1 MCRGSKRWV
10 ERLSVVGW
18 NGEMGWREAGCFDG
32 GKMALKLEGRTVSGY
47 EERARCGGVEE
58 K

>member
-18 NGEMGWREAGCFDG
+18 NGEMGWREAGCD
-32 GKMALKLEGRTVSGY
+32 
-47 EERARCGGVEE
+47 GVEE

>member
-32 GKMALKLEGRTVSGY
+32 GKWRENWR
-47 EERARCGGVEE
+47 VEQ
-58 K
+58 